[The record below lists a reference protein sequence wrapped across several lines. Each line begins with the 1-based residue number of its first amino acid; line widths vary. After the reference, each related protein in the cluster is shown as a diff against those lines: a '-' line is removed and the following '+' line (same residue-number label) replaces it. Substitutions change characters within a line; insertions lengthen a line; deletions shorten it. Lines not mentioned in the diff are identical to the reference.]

1 MSALVEQLAA
11 ALPGHLRLHEFTNG
25 VINLNTADDRR
36 EMTRDDTDAF
46 RAALAE
52 AGHVETESWIAWQ
65 GASWLSDGV
74 FAGVSF
80 RVRPA

>member
-1 MSALVEQLAA
+1 MSALTDQLTA
-11 ALPGHLRLHEFTNG
+11 ALPDHLRLHEYTNG

-36 EMTRDDTDAF
+36 ELTREDTDAF

-52 AGHVETESWIAWQ
+52 AGYAEVESWVAMQ
-65 GASWLSDGV
+65 GVSWLSDGV

>member
-1 MSALVEQLAA
+1 MSALRDQLAA
-11 ALPGHLRLHEFTNG
+11 ALPDHLRLHEFANG
-25 VINLNTADDRR
+25 VINLNTVDDRR

-52 AGHVETESWIAWQ
+52 AGYVEAESWIAWQ
-65 GASWLSDGV
+65 GASWLSGGL